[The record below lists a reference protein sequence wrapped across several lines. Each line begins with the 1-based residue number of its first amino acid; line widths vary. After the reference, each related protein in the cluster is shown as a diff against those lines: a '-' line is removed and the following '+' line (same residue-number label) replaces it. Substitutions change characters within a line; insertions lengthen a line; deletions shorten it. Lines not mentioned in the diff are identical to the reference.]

1 MWLSEGKI
9 VKVIEIFVYMY
20 LLALHKFNFIFEK
33 SVHEFQMIWTTSAG
47 KFGATFKLGLS
58 MKPCIFVVF
67 ICDPVINVKNIN
79 LIQSI
84 FIYVHMYLINK

>member
-33 SVHEFQMIWTTSAG
+33 SVHEFQMI
-47 KFGATFKLGLS
+47 
-58 MKPCIFVVF
+58 
-67 ICDPVINVKNIN
+67 
-79 LIQSI
+79 
-84 FIYVHMYLINK
+84 